1 MSPWIYLIAA
11 GALEVVFATSM
22 KYADGFSKPVA
33 SAITL
38 IAAIG
43 SVALLTMA
51 LKAIPLSV
59 GYIAWMGI
67 GAVGTVVFGLVLFGE
82 SMTLT
87 KLLSLT
93 VIVIG
98 VLGLK
103 ISADA

>member
-1 MSPWIYLIAA
+1 MNPWIYLLAA
-11 GALEVVFATSM
+11 GVLEVVFATSM
-22 KYADGFSKPVA
+22 KYADGFSKPIA
-33 SAITL
+33 SVVTL
-38 IAAIG
+38 IAAVG

-67 GAVGTVVFGLVLFGE
+67 GAIGTVLLGLILFGE
-82 SMTLT
+82 SMTT
-87 KLLSLT
+87 AKLLSL
-93 VIVIG
+93 VFIVVG

>member
-1 MSPWIYLIAA
+1 MNPWIYLVAA

-22 KYADGFSKPVA
+22 KYADGFTRPGA
-33 SAITL
+33 SVVTL
-38 IAAIG
+38 IAAVA

-59 GYIAWMGI
+59 GYITWMGI
-67 GAVGTVVFGLVLFGE
+67 GAVGTVVLGLVLFGE
-82 SMTLT
+82 SMTFV

-93 VIVIG
+93 VIVVG

-103 ISADA
+103 ISAEA